1 MRVRAI
7 ICAGLLGLGLALSG
21 CALVLPAGAIP
32 EGKRLSPGR
41 RLIVARFGGEEN
53 RPTAEAAAEL
63 LLNALRDAGGMLG
76 PRELL
81 AEARPIGLGVWAP
94 ALLER
99 LHHGG
104 WPTPEVGRVLRE
116 HFGITTLVATE
127 LTAYEQVWG
136 KYGKFTRA
144 GLEAQA
150 YDLATERV
158 LWRLRRDTE
167 LEDMRGRAFRY
178 AMEQAVQEVADAI
191 YPRYTFSVINAW
203 RYWRR

>member
-1 MRVRAI
+1 MRGRALV
-7 ICAGLLGLGLALSG
+7 CAGLLGLGWALSG
-21 CALVLPAGAIP
+21 CALVLPSGAVP
-32 EGKRLSPGR
+32 EADRLSPGR

-53 RPTAEAAAEL
+53 RPTAEAAAGL
-63 LLNALRDAGGMLG
+63 LLNALRDVGGMIG

-94 ALLER
+94 GLLER
-99 LHHGG
+99 LHSGG
-104 WPTPEVGRVLRE
+104 WPTPEECRVLRE
-116 HFGITTLVATE
+116 HFGITTVVTTE

-150 YDLATERV
+150 YDLGAERV
-158 LWRLRRDTE
+158 LWRLRSDTE
-167 LEDMRGRAFRY
+167 VEDMRGRAFRY
-178 AMEQAVQEVADAI
+178 AMEQAVQELADAI